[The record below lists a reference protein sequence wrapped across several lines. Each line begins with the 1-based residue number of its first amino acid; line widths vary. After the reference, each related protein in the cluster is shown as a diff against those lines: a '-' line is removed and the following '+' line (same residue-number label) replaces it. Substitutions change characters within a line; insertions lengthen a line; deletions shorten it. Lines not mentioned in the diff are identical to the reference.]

1 MHSIK
6 LTHKP
11 AWILSPTVIFSIH
24 YVIITGTTEY
34 TYDDKNIIIREGVFT
49 KHQKTIPLYRI
60 IDIQA
65 RRNILGYGTVTV
77 ADKASVTKLRL
88 VAKPLEVAK
97 ILQTAKEQ
105 AQSNQ
110 NIVHN
115 EIF

>member
-11 AWILSPTVIFSIH
+11 AWIFCWTYIMPA
-24 YVIITGTTEY
+24 YYAVIISTTDY
-34 TYDDKNIIIREGVFT
+34 LYDDKNLTIREGVFT
-49 KHQKTIPLYRI
+49 KRQKTIPLYRI

-77 ADKASVTKLRL
+77 TDKTGVTKLRL
-88 VAKPLEVAK
+88 VAKPLETAK
-97 ILQTAKEQ
+97 TLQAAKEQ